1 MVNRNL
7 IRELDL
13 GDELEQEIDL
23 AMGGSDAAD
32 FDVGQRPLLQ
42 SIALLKERFYELTM
56 NLYLLMLG
64 TRVRVTYRGTNG
76 MKQNPH
82 ARSWGRHQGSS

>member
-7 IRELDL
+7 IRELDFR
-13 GDELEQEIDL
+13 DELEQEIDL

-32 FDVGQRPLLQ
+32 FDVGFSALLQ

-56 NLYLLMLG
+56 SMFSLMLG
-64 TRVRVTYRGTNG
+64 TRVKAISHGTNG
-76 MKQNPH
+76 MKQNL
-82 ARSWGRHQGSS
+82 HQQPGMSSRFF